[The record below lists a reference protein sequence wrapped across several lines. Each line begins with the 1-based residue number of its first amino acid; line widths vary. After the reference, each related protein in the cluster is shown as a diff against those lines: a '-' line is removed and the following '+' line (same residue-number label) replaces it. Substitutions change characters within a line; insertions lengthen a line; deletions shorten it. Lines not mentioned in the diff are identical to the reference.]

1 MLSLKDRIE
10 LLERDLVARP
20 IRIAPYS
27 DFPFAIFRYQPDE
40 EWQIRREVR
49 LLATRVEHHGLK
61 AHCWSM
67 GDLMWESLTMA
78 DAIGPLIELETG
90 RGYDEAEEQA
100 AVYLSDSDFVPID
113 TLLTRRYEELSSP
126 PDVVFLWRLGVL
138 APGLLRVSA
147 LTERLHSGGA
157 PLVPTVLFYPGGWR
171 GSLNFMGLRGDD
183 EPLGSYRVKVY
194 GRESL

>member
-1 MLSLKDRIE
+1 
-10 LLERDLVARP
+10 
-20 IRIAPYS
+20 
-27 DFPFAIFRYQPDE
+27 
-40 EWQIRREVR
+40 
-49 LLATRVEHHGLK
+49 
-61 AHCWSM
+61 
-67 GDLMWESLTMA
+67 MA
-78 DAIGPLIELETG
+78 DAIEPLIELETG